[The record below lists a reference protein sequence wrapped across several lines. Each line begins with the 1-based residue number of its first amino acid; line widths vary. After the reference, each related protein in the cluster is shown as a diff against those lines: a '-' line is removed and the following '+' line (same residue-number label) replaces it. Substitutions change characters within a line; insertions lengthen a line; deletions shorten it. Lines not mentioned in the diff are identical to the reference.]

1 MTDNTSAVPHS
12 EAPSVDIQAYATK
25 AKEAVLAADLA
36 DKERDRRCVGE
47 SPQECLALT
56 FDKLS
61 IQPKL
66 LLHALDLPSSFK
78 CSLNTMASEWAALR
92 VRDEHLKRQG

>member
-1 MTDNTSAVPHS
+1 
-12 EAPSVDIQAYATK
+12 
-25 AKEAVLAADLA
+25 
-36 DKERDRRCVGE
+36 
-47 SPQECLALT
+47 LALT

-78 CSLNTMASEWAALR
+78 YSLNTMTSEWAALNF
-92 VRDEHLKRQG
+92 RDKHLKRQG